1 MREDED
7 NDSGGHEQACMVSP
21 PKVEGIG
28 SEEDA
33 RAVVCTHCGGT
44 VPQVSLRMA
53 CCAAEADPTCP
64 VKKQKLCNDGSGSEE
79 EAGAVACLHC
89 GGPVP
94 QVSLRVASLDGAA
107 LAVTVARRG
116 LVREVKLLVAQV
128 RVRNN
133 PHTRH

>member
-44 VPQVSLRMA
+44 VPQVSLRPA
-53 CCAAEADPTCP
+53 
-64 VKKQKLCNDGSGSEE
+64 KKQKLCNDGSGSEE